1 MEILT
6 SSSSVWEEE
15 LETAAV
21 FAVLDE
27 ENKKSTRSCWVH
39 DINQKRSKLG
49 EFHRLV
55 QELRNDPRRFHMY
68 FRMMKEE
75 FDYVHDLIKKDIQK
89 QSTQF
94 RKPIS
99 TEERLAV
106 CLR

>member
-1 MEILT
+1 MQFWTKKIKNPPDRAGYTILI
-6 SSSSVWEEE
+6 
-15 LETAAV
+15 
-21 FAVLDE
+21 
-27 ENKKSTRSCWVH
+27 KKRL
-39 DINQKRSKLG
+39 KLG

-55 QELRNDPRRFHMY
+55 QELRNDPRRFHVY
-68 FRMMKEE
+68 FRMTKEE

-99 TEERLAV
+99 IEERLAV

>member
-1 MEILT
+1 M
-6 SSSSVWEEE
+6 
-15 LETAAV
+15 
-21 FAVLDE
+21 
-27 ENKKSTRSCWVH
+27 
-39 DINQKRSKLG
+39 G

-55 QELRNDPRRFHMY
+55 QELRNDPRRFHVY
-68 FRMMKEE
+68 FRMTKEE

-99 TEERLAV
+99 IEERLAV

>member
-1 MEILT
+1 MESLT
-6 SSSSVWEEE
+6 SSSSEWEEE

-21 FAVLDE
+21 FAILNKQ
-27 ENKKSTRSCWVH
+27 NKKSIRSCWVH
-39 DINQKRSKLG
+39 EIKKRLKLG

-55 QELRNDPRRFHMY
+55 HELRNDPRRFHMY
-68 FRMMKEE
+68 FRMTKDE
-75 FDYVHDLIKKDIQK
+75 FDYVHNLIKKDIQK